1 MCPFREADVPV
12 FTPEMS
18 AFNTAMSEVRVSVEW
33 LFGDIV
39 EYFKFVDYKKKP
51 YALYECGSK
60 TIHRVCTF

>member
-12 FTPEMS
+12 FTPEMK
-18 AFNTAMSEVRVSVEW
+18 AFNTAMCEVRVSVEW

-51 YALYECGSK
+51 LSL
-60 TIHRVCTF
+60 V